1 MLERIWK
8 KGMEEDFLMFR
19 TLLASTLL
27 ILTAAHT
34 SIAQSTGSSSITMVI
49 HGGAGTIRR
58 DRMSAEQEKQYRE
71 KLEES
76 LRAGHKI
83 LAGGGS
89 SLDAV
94 EAAVRILED
103 SPLFNAGK
111 GSVFT
116 AEGRNEMDAS
126 IMNGRT
132 RAAGA
137 VASVTILKNPIS
149 AARAVMEKSENV
161 LMTGRGAELF
171 ATKAGLETVDP
182 SYFWTERRW
191 RELQQDLL
199 KQQQKQSAAARSLP
213 SGDTMFGTV
222 GAVAVDNQGNLAA
235 ATSTGGRTAK
245 MPGRV
250 GDSPVIAAGTF
261 ADNETCAVSATG
273 HGEYFIRWAVAY
285 DISALMRYRGMTV
298 QQAAEEVVNRKLK
311 AVKGEGGVIAL
322 DAKGSFSMP
331 FNTDGMYR
339 GYIRAD
345 GVPQV
350 LIFRD

>member
-1 MLERIWK
+1 MC
-8 KGMEEDFLMFR
+8 R
-19 TLLASTLL
+19 TILAVLLVAVFTSPSPAQTTDGITL
-27 ILTAAHT
+27 
-34 SIAQSTGSSSITMVI
+34 VI
-49 HGGAGTIRR
+49 HGGAGTLRR
-58 DRMSAEQEKQYRE
+58 DRMSADQEKQYRE

-83 LAGGGS
+83 LAGGGT

-94 EAAVRILED
+94 EAVIRILED

-126 IMNGRT
+126 IMDGKS

-137 VASVTILKNPIS
+137 VASVAILKNPIS
-149 AARAVMEKSENV
+149 AARAVMEKSEHV
-161 LMTGRGAELF
+161 LLIGRGAELF
-171 ATKAGLETVDP
+171 ATKAGLDTVDP

-191 RELQQDLL
+191 KDLQRELLQR
-199 KQQQKQSAAARSLP
+199 QQKGAS
-213 SGDTMFGTV
+213 FGTV
-222 GAVAVDNQGNLAA
+222 GAAALDRQGNLAA
-235 ATSTGGRTAK
+235 GTSTGGRDAK

-250 GDSPVIAAGTF
+250 GDSPIIGAGTF

-285 DISALMRYRGMTV
+285 DISALMRYRGMSV
-298 QQAAEEVVNRKLK
+298 QQAADEVINRKLK
-311 AVKGEGGVIAL
+311 PLKGEGGVIAL
-322 DAKGSFSMP
+322 DAKGNFAMT
-331 FNTDGMYR
+331 FNTEGMYR

-345 GVPQV
+345 GVPHV
-350 LIFRD
+350 WIFRD